1 MDRHATAACP
11 PMDRGIPYSSFMPQ
25 KRGGKDEESTASSTA
40 KVLGANLQALMASH
54 SDLSSNPKLA
64 KKTGLGTGS
73 ISRLRNGE
81 VDPTLSTLEKLSK
94 AFDVAAWQ
102 LLVPNIDPGNL
113 PALLSASEAERKL
126 WESLRQ
132 VAKEMGGGS

>member
-1 MDRHATAACP
+1 
-11 PMDRGIPYSSFMPQ
+11 
-25 KRGGKDEESTASSTA
+25 
-40 KVLGANLQALMASH
+40 MASH